1 MIPEI
6 KELIE
11 VSRWYGQ
18 KNEYVIAGGGNT
30 SYKNDDHLWIKASGI
45 NLGSIDENGFCVL
58 DRAKLNAI
66 PNQQFSNDSATR
78 EEQVKNALLNAR
90 VDPGSGLRPSVETS
104 LHNLFNYS
112 FVVHTHMTLVNGL
125 MCSNLAG
132 QKSLVIFGVEVLYVP
147 YSDPGYILFKI
158 IAEKIAEYNAI
169 FNHDPKVVLIQNHG
183 IFVAADTVEEIH
195 EIYADVKTKLQ
206 STFEAFSVAQEI
218 PVAKKLIEVLP
229 AVRMLLSDEKLK
241 VATAFNSSWVANF
254 ISNKESFD
262 KGIAKPFN
270 PDQMVYC
277 MSEYLFIEN
286 SNSSETIIEE
296 AKTRITDF
304 KNRKGAVPKVIFIQ
318 NEGVIVAEDS
328 PVSVDY
334 LKDIVNDFCEI
345 GVLSENFGGPHP
357 LTAEQATF
365 IENWE
370 VENYRK
376 KVSLGGKPQGRLEN
390 KIVVVTGAAQG
401 FGAGIAEILHN
412 EGANIVVADLNE
424 EKGKE
429 FADQLNSK
437 RTKNKAR
444 FIKVNVGEA
453 DSVENLVRE
462 TVLIFGG
469 LDVMI
474 SNAGILRAGS
484 LDEMEAA
491 TFELMTKIN
500 YTGYFLCSKYAQK
513 VMKMQHKYK
522 PEIFMDIIQINSK
535 SGLKGS
541 NKNFAYAGGKFGGIG
556 LTQSFALELMPHN
569 IKVNSICPGNFFDGP
584 LWSDPENGLFV
595 QYLKAG
601 KVPGAK
607 TIADVKAFY
616 EAQVPAGRGCTAED
630 VAKAIFY
637 IIDQNYETGQAVPV
651 TGGQEMLN

>member
-1 MIPEI
+1 MKPEI

-18 KNEYVIAGGGNT
+18 KKEYVIAGGGNT
-30 SYKNDDHLWIKASGI
+30 SFKNEDHLWIKASGI
-45 NLGSIDENGFCVL
+45 NLATIGENGFCVL
-58 DRAKLNAI
+58 DRAKLNDI
-66 PNQQFSNDSATR
+66 PNHLFSDDPETR
-78 EEQVKNALLNAR
+78 EEQVKYALLNAR
-90 VDPGSGLRPSVETS
+90 FDPGSGLRPSVETS
-104 LHNLFNYS
+104 LHNLFSYR

-125 MCSNLAG
+125 MCSNQAE
-132 QKSLVIFGVEVLYVP
+132 QKSHEIFGEEVLYVP
-147 YSDPGYILFKI
+147 YCDPGYILFKI
-158 IAEKIAEYNAI
+158 IAEKIAEYNKK

-195 EIYADVKTKLQ
+195 QIYSDVNTKLKN
-206 STFEAFSVAQEI
+206 TFEVFPEI
-218 PVAKKLIEVLP
+218 KELPVSEKLIGVLP
-229 AVRMLLSDEKLK
+229 AFRMLLSEGKLK
-241 VATAFNSSWVANF
+241 IASAFNSSWISNF
-254 ISNKESFD
+254 ILSKETFD
-262 KGIAKPFN
+262 RGIAKPFN

-286 SNSSETIIEE
+286 CSSTESIIDE
-296 AKTRITDF
+296 ARIKIDEF
-304 KNRKGAVPKVIFIQ
+304 KKRKGAVPKVIFIQ

-328 PVSVDY
+328 PVSVEY
-334 LKDIVNDFCEI
+334 LKDLVNDFCQISEM
-345 GVLSENFGGPHP
+345 SENFGGQHP
-357 LTAEQATF
+357 MTPEQVAF

-401 FGAGIAEILHN
+401 FGAGIAEILHS

-429 FADQLNSK
+429 FAGQINSK
-437 RTKNKAR
+437 GTKNKAR
-444 FIKVNVGEA
+444 FIKVNVGDAE
-453 DSVENLVRE
+453 SVENLVRE
-462 TVLIFGG
+462 TVLHFGG

-484 LDEMEAA
+484 LDEMDAS

-513 VMKMQHKYK
+513 VMKIQHKYK
-522 PEIFMDIIQINSK
+522 PGIYMDIIQINSK

-616 EAQVPAGRGCTAED
+616 EAQVPARRGCTAED

-637 IIDQNYETGQAVPV
+637 VIDQNYETGQAVPV
-651 TGGQEMLN
+651 TGGQEMLR